1 MCLVVYLTCDYKSK
15 YRLYKNIPI
24 LEEIGSTNG
33 YGWEIVNI
41 QVIYKKRFYSLKA
54 YMEIEEEKEKQRIKK
69 TFPHEPFSKNSRY
82 ITKCLKSL
90 FFSILPN
97 TS

>member
-1 MCLVVYLTCDYKSK
+1 MAMDGK
-15 YRLYKNIPI
+15 
-24 LEEIGSTNG
+24 
-33 YGWEIVNI
+33 IVNI
-41 QVIYKKRFYSLKA
+41 QVLYKKEIFIVLKA
-54 YMEIEEEKEKQRIKK
+54 YMEVEEEKEKQRIKK

-90 FFSILPN
+90 FFSILQN

>member
-1 MCLVVYLTCDYKSK
+1 MCLVVYLTCDYKNK

-41 QVIYKKRFYSLKA
+41 QVFYKKRFYSLKA

-69 TFPHEPFSKNSRY
+69 
-82 ITKCLKSL
+82 LSL
-90 FFSILPN
+90 MNRLVKIVDILLN
-97 TS
+97 A